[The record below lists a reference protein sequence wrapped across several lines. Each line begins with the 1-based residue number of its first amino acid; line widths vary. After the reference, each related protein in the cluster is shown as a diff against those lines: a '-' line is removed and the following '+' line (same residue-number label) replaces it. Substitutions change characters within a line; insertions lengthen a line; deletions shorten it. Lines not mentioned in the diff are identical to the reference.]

1 MSEENYKYRLPEEEY
16 NRAMAAMNEACKPRD
31 ENGNIISEEELKA
44 RDNRGYFP
52 AVTPTAEGPASPMCG
67 VEDFAYGKRPEGF
80 HYESGQLVSGCMY
93 NGIAMGR
100 LVYDN
105 PIYNMRLEQYRQF
118 LQVKQYLDEQEM
130 RMREKEEQEA
140 AKEKHFEKETVA
152 EKPMEIIPEQSAL
165 SVQVF
170 RGNTPVS
177 PVIRETHAPEM
188 IMGDLQVYECE
199 QGLYIKLPD
208 GDCSIANF
216 TVRVPECRTVYTRP
230 DEHHEEYSVDVTH
243 RGYTQRL
250 IIPKDSVS
258 MVLKTIQKEIPAC
271 TVFSSIKS
279 AGKLIE
285 NVIRMQTMAAEKV
298 DVICCTGFIRI
309 RGRWIY
315 VHDNAVP
322 SMPNV
327 VYETGKSIPYSI
339 GSTRKQAFLDAF
351 QFLQIS
357 RKLEVMLCLF
367 LVAHLGPL
375 FELFKAA
382 GCLIRFVTA
391 LVGPSGSLKTAVVTC
406 LYKLYD
412 KFGNAPIASF
422 LDTVVY
428 IEQTIA
434 RAIGCVQIIDD
445 LRPPVT
451 ASESGTI
458 AAKAEQIFRIFGDG
472 NSKGRSSPN
481 LQQRITPAPS
491 CCGLITGEDIFGS
504 NSSLLRCL
512 ILRIDKGDFDGS
524 LLRMF
529 QENPLIL
536 QTHMYHFLH
545 YCGLEGDVIVRYI
558 QNEFPRQR
566 ALFSQSIREPRLVD
580 TAAILQVMAQILLN
594 YAGTIG
600 AFTGEYLSELKA
612 SFQQAILN
620 AVALSETSSR
630 EMNPVAMYLRAL
642 FDMVQNGTIILAP
655 SSGDYR
661 PADHTGYV
669 REGCWWLRNRDI
681 YPKVTQYWNRIGVM
695 FPHKERNIL
704 SMMADNNIIEIDY
717 EKTKKL
723 YSRKSAAEGQPRMM
737 VLNVA
742 NAQEYLRQELG
753 EF

>member
-1 MSEENYKYRLPEEEY
+1 MSEENYKYGLSKEAY
-16 NRAMAAMNEACKPRD
+16 TKAMAAMDNAWKPRD
-31 ENGNIISEEELKA
+31 ENGNILSEEELRA
-44 RDNRGYFP
+44 RDYRAYYP
-52 AVTPTAEGPASPMCG
+52 TRTPTAEGTVDGMTG
-67 VEDFAYGKRPEGF
+67 VEKFANGKQPEGF
-80 HYESGQLVSGCMY
+80 HYEPGRLVSGCMY
-93 NGIAMGR
+93 NGIALGP
-100 LVYDN
+100 VIYDN
-105 PIYNMRLEQYRQF
+105 PIYNMEIEKYRQF
-118 LQVKQYLDEQEM
+118 MKVKQYLDEQEE
-130 RMREKEEQEA
+130 RIRKKQEQETSKKKPA
-140 AKEKHFEKETVA
+140 ETT
-152 EKPMEIIPEQSAL
+152 PEQPSL
-165 SVQVF
+165 GVQVF
-170 RGNTPVS
+170 RSNTPVS
-177 PVIRETHAPEM
+177 PVIREARSPEM
-188 IMGDLQVYECE
+188 IMGDPQVYESD
-199 QGLYIKLPD
+199 QGMYIKLPE
-208 GDCSIANF
+208 GDFSIANF
-216 TVRVPECRTVYTRP
+216 TIRVPEYRRVYTRP
-230 DEHHEEYSVDVTH
+230 NEYHEEYSVDVTH

-250 IIPKDSVS
+250 IIPKGSVS
-258 MVLKTIQKEIPAC
+258 MVLKTIQKEVPAC
-271 TVFSSIKS
+271 TVLSGIRSGS
-279 AGKLIE
+279 KLIE

-309 RGRWIY
+309 RGRWVY

-322 SMPNV
+322 PMANV
-327 VYETGKSIPYSI
+327 IYETGKSIPRSV
-339 GSTRKQAFLDAF
+339 GSTQKQAFLEAV
-351 QFLQIS
+351 QFLQIC
-357 RKLEVMLCLF
+357 RKGEVALCLF
-367 LVAHLGPL
+367 LVAHLGPM

-382 GCLIRFVTA
+382 GCLIRFVTV

-406 LYKLYD
+406 LYNLFD
-412 KFGNAPIASF
+412 KYGNAPVASF

-434 RAIGCVQIIDD
+434 KSIGCVQIIDD

-451 ASESGTI
+451 ASESGLI
-458 AAKAEQIFRIFGDG
+458 AAKAEQIFRIFGDS

-529 QENPLIL
+529 QDNPLIL
-536 QTHMYHFLH
+536 QTHMHHFLH
-545 YCGLEGDVIVRYI
+545 YCGLEGDAIVRYI

-566 ALFSQSIREPRLVD
+566 ELFSQSIREPRLVD

-600 AFTGEYLSELKA
+600 AFTGNHLSELKT

-620 AVALSETSSR
+620 AVVLSEASSR

-642 FDMVQNGTIILAP
+642 FDMVQNGAVVLAP

-661 PADHTGYV
+661 SAEHTGYV
-669 REGCWWLRNRDI
+669 RDGCWWLRNRDI
-681 YPKVTQYWNRIGVM
+681 YPKVTQYWHRMGVT
-695 FPHKERNIL
+695 FPLKERNIL
-704 SMMADNNIIEIDY
+704 SMMADNGIIETDY

-723 YSRKSAAEGQPRMM
+723 YSRKSAVEGQPRLM

-742 NAQEYLRQELG
+742 KAQEYLRQELG